1 MMPEDDLEFIS
12 RLFKRN
18 QRVMLVMTAIFA
30 LLLLVG
36 VMIGLTYRD
45 KAPAFLGLAGAGGI
59 AAIICLV
66 LSIRYGSVRASLLP
80 ILHDHPERINLIFTG
95 GVRYVMQGQQLSRE
109 NIVGLRLEDG
119 RIFLIRSLRPHEIS
133 KVLDILKRHAPQA
146 RINGTSV

>member
-12 RLFKRN
+12 QLFKRN

-30 LLLLVG
+30 LLGLVA

-45 KAPAFLGLAGAGGI
+45 KAPTFLGLAGAGGI
-59 AAIICLV
+59 AAIICLA
-66 LSIRYGSVRASLLP
+66 LSIRYGSIRASLLP
-80 ILHDHPERINLIFTG
+80 ILHDHPERINRIFTG
-95 GVRYVMQGQQLSRE
+95 GVRYSTQGQHLSRE

-133 KVLDILKRHAPQA
+133 KVLNILKRHAPQA